1 MDPKVR
7 LSQTWNR
14 YADLYG
20 NLVNERSGRERRE
33 SSRQLGPLQCPSRSP
48 VSSLPGPA
56 LSLNR
61 KLTAVR
67 VCHRICLSIA
77 ACRTLLLPKICSIVK
92 SCDSVDA
99 LWERHS
105 DILSD
110 QAIFLANLIRDTST
124 CEDGSFKAA
133 VWALLVYV
141 AGLKRMSL

>member
-7 LSQTWNR
+7 LNQTWNR
-14 YADLYG
+14 YADLYVNRLTNEQDENDEKAAA
-20 NLVNERSGRERRE
+20 NLVHFNALPDHLSAACLVLHCLSTE
-33 SSRQLGPLQCPSRSP
+33 SSLRC
-48 VSSLPGPA
+48 
-56 LSLNR
+56 
-61 KLTAVR
+61 
-67 VCHRICLSIA
+67 VCHRVCLSIA

-92 SCDSVDA
+92 SCDSADA

-133 VWALLVYV
+133 VWSLLVYV
-141 AGLKRMSL
+141 AGLKRMSI